1 MNHSALLDHANKA
14 ISKPLSQTIIASSL
28 MIASTFLRI
37 GGPVPQTLQTLA
49 LAWICLQFSPR
60 IAYVATFAAI
70 LAFPVP
76 RLSSLVFLGFLAAI
90 PIWHHAKSQSSQQS
104 LMWLFA
110 GLIPIFS
117 IVYFLCDTYSFIYL
131 LTFDVIKMLS
141 LWLWN
146 QTTSKAS

>member
-1 MNHSALLDHANKA
+1 MNHSALLDQANKA

-76 RLSSLVFLGFLAAI
+76 RLSSLVFLGFWRPSLFGI
-90 PIWHHAKSQSSQQS
+90 MQKKSQSSQQS

-131 LTFDVIKMLS
+131 
-141 LWLWN
+141 
-146 QTTSKAS
+146 

>member
-1 MNHSALLDHANKA
+1 MNHSALLDQANKA

-70 LAFPVP
+70 LAYTTVIFTCVSWFFGGHPY
-76 RLSSLVFLGFLAAI
+76 LASCKI
-90 PIWHHAKSQSSQQS
+90 PIISISYVAIRRPNTYFFHCLFS
-104 LMWLFA
+104 L
-110 GLIPIFS
+110 
-117 IVYFLCDTYSFIYL
+117 
-131 LTFDVIKMLS
+131 
-141 LWLWN
+141 
-146 QTTSKAS
+146 

>member
-1 MNHSALLDHANKA
+1 MNHSALLDQANKA

-76 RLSSLVFLGFLAAI
+76 RLSSLVFWFFGGH

-131 LTFDVIKMLS
+131 LTLML
-141 LWLWN
+141 
-146 QTTSKAS
+146 